1 MSSMWRQSPSS
12 IRKGGCQFISKH
24 GLNWR
29 CLIRRITFLLGSVSP
44 QYTSPSVT
52 VVLLPS
58 KLTYVF
64 ANLSSDYSCSMML
77 KWDSSYLN
85 SENSRCFLLKWIVS
99 QAPWLNSLLNH
110 IGDLQ
115 YVQLL
120 GNTSIWGGFLW
131 RQLLTESTQPKQR
144 SVCTQAQLLPNPK
157 SSEGNSS
164 EIILSLE

>member
-120 GNTSIWGGFLW
+120 GNKVFEEDFFGDSYLLSPPNQSREVCVHRRNCFLIPS
-131 RQLLTESTQPKQR
+131 LVKGTPVR
-144 SVCTQAQLLPNPK
+144 SY
-157 SSEGNSS
+157 
-164 EIILSLE
+164 